1 MMFCREFNER
11 KMYPMNKQDHP
22 SRAVETHNQVADADL
37 FGNPVPSPSPES
49 PQILTVLGDLR
60 DISPFDCVV
69 WAGNP
74 RQLDRLT
81 EENTQELRDSILSS
95 GQQIPVIARLTSG
108 GTARYEIV
116 AGARRFWSINWL
128 AEHGH
133 PDIQLRLDIRSMDDE
148 AAFRFASLE
157 NNDRTSMSHYETAIS
172 LKQALGSY
180 YGGRQV
186 LLAKA
191 LGRSEAWVSRHLA
204 LAEIPIEVANCY
216 PEFGD
221 IPLKH
226 GPEIVGLLGRDTE
239 KLFAAAESLN
249 ELQAGRLSGGKGK
262 LLAGECL
269 NYLLRSFDSEEGKRK
284 PKAALPTL
292 GPKQAPHAE
301 VLKVKNGKMD
311 LRVNLASKVKA
322 EQVGSFVQKWFEK
335 NRVK

>member
-1 MMFCREFNER
+1 
-11 KMYPMNKQDHP
+11 MNNQDHP
-22 SRAVETHNQVADADL
+22 SRAAETPNQVLDTDL
-37 FGNPVPSPSPES
+37 FGNPVPSPLPENS
-49 PQILTVLGDLR
+49 QPITVLGDIR
-60 DISPFDCVV
+60 DVSPFDCVV

-74 RQLDRLT
+74 RQWDRLT

-95 GQQIPVIARLTSG
+95 GQQIPVIARLTNGS
-108 GTARYEIV
+108 TARFEIV
-116 AGARRFWSINWL
+116 AGARRFWCIKWL

-133 PDIQLRLDIRSMDDE
+133 PEIQLRLDIRPMDDE
-148 AAFRFASLE
+148 AAFRLASLE
-157 NNDRTSMSHYETAIS
+157 NNDRSGMSHYETAIS

-180 YGGRQV
+180 YGGSQV

-191 LGRSEAWVSRHLA
+191 LGRSEAWVSRRMA
-204 LAEIPIEVANCY
+204 LAEIPVEVANCY

-226 GPEIVGLLGRDTE
+226 GPEIVGLLRRDNE

-249 ELQAGRLSGGKGK
+249 ELQAGRLSRGKGK
-262 LLAGECL
+262 LLAGECR
-269 NYLLRSFDSEEGKRK
+269 NYLLRSFDSEVGKPR